1 MTVKYDLHRLGWKG
15 FQDLCLT
22 ILRQI
27 LGQTVESSLDTH
39 DGGQDG
45 AFSGTWRA
53 QDGEDLSGRFVAQ
66 CKHTSQADRKLQPSD
81 LADELS
87 KIRKLVAKGRCD
99 TYLLLTNAGL
109 SHRTRSKLTAN
120 IEGAGVKCIRY
131 FDTTWINSQIRE
143 RSVLRMQVPRLYG
156 LGDLSQILDERAYA
170 QAKAVLASMRE
181 DLSKVVLTGTY
192 HKALAALENHR
203 FVLLVGEP
211 AAGKTTI
218 ASLLA
223 MAAIDGNNASPLK
236 LDHPS
241 ALADHWN
248 PDEPSQLFW
257 LDDAFGVTQYDHNR
271 VLSWNHV
278 LPRLRPMLR
287 TGATIV
293 MTSRDYIYN
302 RVRDSLK
309 DSAFPLLRESQ
320 VVVDVRD
327 LTLAEKRQILY
338 NHVRLGDQTRHF
350 RSQTKP
356 CLEGVARHER
366 FTPETARRLADPFFT
381 RSLHLSPHYVGTF
394 VEKQESFLEDVVRG
408 LDTDSKA
415 ALALIYVRGGSLESP
430 VKVHAREEQVLRRLG
445 SRLGRSIDAL
455 QAMNGSLVLRSDA
468 GEGPYWQFKH
478 PTIGDAF
485 AAFLAA
491 KPEHLTIF
499 VEGSDPEELLN
510 QVTCGEVG
518 VEKAVV
524 LTSDL
529 FPQVLAKLDHV
540 LQDNFRGRLRRP
552 WSQRRDSVLQF
563 LSRRCSK
570 AFLALYLKRNPAL
583 LDEVS
588 VPELYLEA
596 MREVDLAA
604 RLHEVELLPA
614 SHREVFARTVC
625 EYAVTGEDLYPL
637 WSDTIRSVL
646 TDSEF
651 RDMETRIRSE
661 FAPILD
667 NMRYNLESNY
677 YGTEPPEDHMA
688 NYVEHLEM
696 LKDHFAEDS
705 SAVKAIEDQEAAVE
719 VWILEHAGG
728 GPPATRPWQ
737 SHPTNAPVLD
747 AGERS
752 IFDDIDVD

>member
-1 MTVKYDLHRLGWKG
+1 MTVKYDLHRLGWKA

-53 QDGEDLSGRFVAQ
+53 QDGEDITGRFVAQ
-66 CKHTSQADRKLQPSD
+66 CKHTSQAGRNLRPSD
-81 LADELS
+81 LSDELA
-87 KIRKLVAKGRCD
+87 KVQRLVEHGRCD
-99 TYLLLTNAGL
+99 SYLIMTNAGL
-109 SHRTRSKLTAN
+109 SARTRSKLTASL
-120 IEGAGVKCIRY
+120 GDAGVKYIRY
-131 FDTTWINSQIRE
+131 FDSTWINSQIRE
-143 RSVLRMQVPRLYG
+143 NSVLRMQVPRLYG

-170 QAKAVLASMRE
+170 QAKAILASMRE

-192 HKALAALENHR
+192 HKALAALEKYR

-223 MAAIDGNNASPLK
+223 MAAIDGDNASPLT

-241 ALADHWN
+241 TLNDHWN
-248 PDEPSQLFW
+248 PEEPSQLFW
-257 LDDAFGVTQYDHNR
+257 LDDAFGVTQYDHDR
-271 VLSWNHV
+271 VRSWNHV
-278 LPRLRPMLR
+278 LHRLPAMLR

-302 RVRDSLK
+302 QARDSLK
-309 DSAFPLLRESQ
+309 ESAFPLLSESQ

-327 LTLAEKRQILY
+327 LTLPEKRQILY
-338 NHVRLGDQTRHF
+338 NHIKLGRQTRCF
-350 RSQTKP
+350 RSQIKP
-356 CLEGVARHER
+356 HLENVARHER
-366 FTPETARRLADPFFT
+366 FSPETARRLAEPFFT
-381 RSLHLSPHYVGTF
+381 KSLRLTALHIDSF
-394 VEKQESFLEDVVRG
+394 VEKQESFLKDVVKG
-408 LDTDSKA
+408 LDSDSRA
-415 ALALIYVRGGSLESP
+415 GLALVYVRGGRLASPISLRG
-430 VKVHAREEQVLRRLG
+430 REEQLLQRLG
-445 SRLGRSIDAL
+445 SQLGPCIDAL

-468 GEGPYWQFKH
+468 GEGPYWHFKH

-499 VEGSDPEELLN
+499 VEGGDPEELLN

-529 FPQVLAKLDHV
+529 FPQMIAKLDQ
-540 LQDNFRGRLRRP
+540 LLKKDFKGRLRRP
-552 WSQRRDSVLQF
+552 WPRRREAVMQF
-563 LSRRCSK
+563 LSRRCSR
-570 AFLALYLKRNPAL
+570 AFLSLYVQRTPAL
-583 LDEVS
+583 LDEVAK
-588 VPELYLEA
+588 PDLYLDA
-596 MREVDLAA
+596 VPEVDLAE
-604 RLHEVELLPA
+604 RLHEVGLLPA

-637 WSDTIRSVL
+637 WSDTIRSLL

-651 RDMETRIRSE
+651 DDLEARIRSE
-661 FAPILD
+661 LFPRLD
-667 NMRYNLESNY
+667 SMRYDLESQY
-677 YGTEPPEDHMA
+677 DGAETAEDHMA
-688 NYVEHLEM
+688 KYVEDLEM
-696 LKDHFAEDS
+696 LKDHFAGD
-705 SAVKAIEDQEAAVE
+705 AVAVEMIEYEEAAVE
-719 VWILEHAGG
+719 EWIFEHTGG
-728 GPPATRPWQ
+728 GSTARRPWQ
-737 SHPTNAPVLD
+737 SHPTDAPVLA